1 MGAKYQY
8 YLIRIQ
14 FLGFRYSG
22 WQKQPN
28 QKTIEG
34 MILKTL
40 KFILPDRKLK
50 ILGAGRTDAKV
61 SALEGSFELFLE
73 GNPIIDKESFVNR
86 FNLNL
91 PPDIKVVDI
100 VEKNKN
106 FNVIKNVRQKEY
118 VYFFSFGT
126 KNHPFSAPFI
136 VNVQSDLDI
145 ELMKKACELFIGDH
159 DFSAYTVKEGKS
171 KNNLRRIN
179 SCSISENDILKANF
193 FPKTSYAFRIEG
205 KGFMR
210 YQVRL
215 MMGALIQLGKGE
227 LKLSDIETSLKPN
240 GTIELSYVAPG
251 SGLLLHKLYFDDE
264 QRHQSKSVEE
274 R

>member
-1 MGAKYQY
+1 MGATYQY

-28 QKTIEG
+28 QKTVEG
-34 MILKTL
+34 MLLKTL

-50 ILGAGRTDAKV
+50 ILGSGRTDAKV
-61 SALEGSFELFLE
+61 SALDGAFELFLE
-73 GNPIIDKESFVNR
+73 GNPIADKEGFMTM

-91 PPDIKVVDI
+91 PPDIKVVAI
-100 VEKNKN
+100 LNKN
-106 FNVIKNVRQKEY
+106 DRFNVIKNIELKEY
-118 VYFFSFGT
+118 VYLFSFGT
-126 KNHPFSAPFI
+126 KNHPFAAPFI
-136 VNVQSDLDI
+136 ANIQSDLDI
-145 ELMKKACELFIGDH
+145 ELMNKASQLFVGEH
-159 DFSAYTVKEGKS
+159 DFSAYTVKERKG
-171 KNNLRRIN
+171 KNNIRRIK
-179 SCSISENDILKANF
+179 SCSISKNDILKANF
-193 FPKTSYAFRIEG
+193 FPNTSYAFRVEG

-240 GTIELSYVAPG
+240 CTIELSYVAPG
-251 SGLLLHKLYFDDE
+251 SGLLLHKLYFD
-264 QRHQSKSVEE
+264 EE
-274 R
+274 